1 MAKNITQRKNNP
13 VNRRSKALNT
23 TKDFQKL
30 NIQTVTID
38 GVKVKLSA
46 KEAKTLKKADKNI

>member
-46 KEAKTLKKADKNI
+46 KEAKTLKKAAKNI